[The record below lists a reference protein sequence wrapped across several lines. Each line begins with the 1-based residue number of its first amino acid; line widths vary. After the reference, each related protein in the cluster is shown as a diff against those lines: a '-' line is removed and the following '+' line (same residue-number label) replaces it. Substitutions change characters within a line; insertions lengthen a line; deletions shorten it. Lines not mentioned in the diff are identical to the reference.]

1 MAKRK
6 PTKEEN
12 LLLPLNLPDN
22 LEESSEKH
30 LRSYIP
36 SPFIA
41 AALPSR
47 DIKKPVFIRKYN
59 NVTMKLTSGSKVPFG
74 KYGRLLL
81 TILTTHAVLC
91 KNTNPHEPVV
101 INYKSL
107 NQLLK
112 ELQLPSSRSN
122 DIKEQLDS
130 ILKQIGENDEI
141 IISDDGSSDNTIEVI
156 KSLRVFSAFDS

>member
-1 MAKRK
+1 MAKK
-6 PTKEEN
+6 KNENQESYLPLEINLTDGVEEN
-12 LLLPLNLPDN
+12 N
-22 LEESSEKH
+22 EKH
-30 LRSYIP
+30 VRSYIP

-47 DIKKPVFIRKYN
+47 DIRKPVFIRKYN
-59 NVTMKLTSGSKVPFG
+59 NVTMKLSSGNKVPFG

-81 TILTTHAVLC
+81 TILTTHAVIN
-91 KNTNPHEPVV
+91 KNSNPGQPIL

-122 DIKEQLDS
+122 DIK
-130 ILKQIGENDEI
+130 
-141 IISDDGSSDNTIEVI
+141 
-156 KSLRVFSAFDS
+156 

>member
-6 PTKEEN
+6 PIKEEN

-112 ELQLPSSRSN
+112 E
-122 DIKEQLDS
+122 
-130 ILKQIGENDEI
+130 
-141 IISDDGSSDNTIEVI
+141 
-156 KSLRVFSAFDS
+156 